1 MKAKNRRLTISQE
14 FTKWMIFPTLVD
26 VNLYTLNCFKTPG
39 LGRKLCLI
47 VQRGEVFTAGK
58 TKNSK
63 VKITIKMLYPAKQT
77 FRWTS
82 LLRLSKIAVKAS
94 SKMKE

>member
-1 MKAKNRRLTISQE
+1 M
-14 FTKWMIFPTLVD
+14 
-26 VNLYTLNCFKTPG
+26 
-39 LGRKLCLI
+39 CLI

>member
-1 MKAKNRRLTISQE
+1 
-14 FTKWMIFPTLVD
+14 MIFPTLVD
-26 VNLYTLNCFKTPG
+26 VNLCPLNFKTPG

-94 SKMKE
+94 SSKMKE

>member
-1 MKAKNRRLTISQE
+1 M
-14 FTKWMIFPTLVD
+14 
-26 VNLYTLNCFKTPG
+26 
-39 LGRKLCLI
+39 CLI
-47 VQRGEVFTAGK
+47 VQTKAGEVFTAGK
-58 TKNSK
+58 KKSYKNSK

-94 SKMKE
+94 SSKMKE